1 MSNFLDLLGRIF
13 ISAIFLFSGINKIFN
28 YENTIQWMEGFG
40 ITGMLLIPTIAL
52 EIIFPILII
61 VGYQT
66 KIAAAALSIFCLLTA
81 FIFHNDF
88 SNQMQIIAF
97 LKNIGLIA
105 ALIFLIIN
113 GTKDWALEKEKKYV
127 RL

>member
-66 KIAAAALSIFCLLTA
+66 KIAASALSIFCLLTA

-113 GTKDWALEKEKKYV
+113 GTKDWAIEKEKKYV

>member
-66 KIAAAALSIFCLLTA
+66 KIAASALSIFCLLTA

>member
-13 ISAIFLFSGINKIFN
+13 VSAIFLFSGINKIFN